1 MEEKVKLSELAKKE
15 WLTTKEVYLIMG
27 AWYKST
33 TLKRYMA
40 FGMFKWR
47 METIAHK
54 KQILTSDV
62 MRTYNRLNIGWRKIY
77 QVEGI
82 EYDI

>member
-1 MEEKVKLSELAKKE
+1 MERVKLSELASKT
-15 WLTTKEVYLIMG
+15 WLNTKEVYLIMG
-27 AWYKST
+27 AWYTPS

-40 FGMFKWR
+40 FGSFRWK

-54 KQILTSDV
+54 KQIFAPDV
-62 MRTYNRLNIGWRKIY
+62 MATYNRLNKGWRKIY
-77 QVEGI
+77 EVEGI